1 MAFQTTRRMKLKLTP
16 AHSTKEVQISAL
28 TVDGEFLCH
37 ILEDPVREVKGVPVR
52 DWKFFGNSAIPAGS
66 YKISLSFSRRF
77 KKVLPILEEVPGF
90 TGIRIHPGNT
100 VHDTLGCLIPGE
112 WRGGDS
118 VSESRKAFAALVL
131 RLDSAFKR
139 GEEVT
144 IEVNR

>member
-1 MAFQTTRRMKLKLTP
+1 MKLKLTP

-28 TVDGEFLCH
+28 TVDGEFMCH
-37 ILEDPVREVKGVPVR
+37 MLEDPVREVKGVPVR

-66 YKISLSFSRRF
+66 YKISPRYSPRF
-77 KKVLPILEEVPGF
+77 KKILPTLEDVPEF
-90 TGIRIHPGNT
+90 SGIRIHPGNT
-100 VHDTLGCLIPGE
+100 ALDTMGCLIPGE